1 MSAVLMSHVN
11 RSRIATIRAAGTI
24 MGRSKS
30 SRSSVKSGAADL
42 GCWGI
47 DCVAVVAIVTHLL
60 MRGFGKCG
68 QEAAFLFASVMGVSV
83 RL

>member
-1 MSAVLMSHVN
+1 MSHVN
-11 RSRIATIRAAGTI
+11 RSRIATIRAAGMI

-30 SRSSVKSGAADL
+30 SRSSAKSGGADL
-42 GCWGI
+42 GCWVI
-47 DCVAVVAIVTHLL
+47 DCVPVTAIVTHLL

-68 QEAAFLFASVMGVSV
+68 REAAFLFASIMGVNV